1 MNSNSNSNNISE
13 IINKLY
19 SKAGFL
25 EKYGGSLWT
34 TFIISLI
41 FFIAISYYFVYNNIE
56 PIKADWVNQMCKPNV
71 MPFAG
76 LINPPD
82 PNTMSAFEFTQ
93 NNFTN
98 CIQSILADI
107 IGIFLAPFYYLI
119 DLLTKVFDLIRES
132 IQAIRKVIDSI
143 RNAVMEVSSEVM
155 GRILN
160 FLIPLQHLLIKVR
173 DMMSKTQ
180 GVMSATVY
188 TLLGTYDTMIS
199 AVKSIV
205 QIISSILLALAAII
219 IILFVIPFG
228 FGLPFAIP
236 LLVIFIL
243 ILIPGIMVYIV
254 QVLILKQM
262 SNPLPNIPC
271 CFCGNTLIKLKNK
284 KYIRIKDIEPGIVL
298 EDNNIV
304 TAKLKLAVRDEN
316 FYNLNDVICTG
327 DHNVK
332 YNNVWIKVKNHKDSK
347 KIENT
352 SDYIYCI
359 NTSKKY
365 IKINDEIFGDWDE
378 LDNSELDEL
387 KQKCEKY
394 LPNKFELTYIHK
406 YLDGGFVENTKIEL
420 QDGHNVNI
428 KDVEVNDILRFG
440 ERVTGIV
447 KIKADDLEI
456 KKYNLENGNYI
467 IGGPNIQICDS
478 DLGMVNSLDM
488 YGDKVDTKYI
498 YHLTTDNS
506 TFYING
512 TKYYDYNSCIDKF
525 LDLENIRLL
534 KALI

>member
-1 MNSNSNSNNISE
+1 MNSNNISNV
-13 IINKLY
+13 INKLY
-19 SKAGFL
+19 NKAGFL

-41 FFIAISYYFVYNNIE
+41 FFIAISYYYVYNNID
-56 PIKADWVNQMCKPNV
+56 PIKADWVNQRCKPNV

-82 PNTMSAFEFTQ
+82 PKTMSAFDFTQ
-93 NNFTN
+93 KNFSN

-107 IGIFLAPFYYLI
+107 IGVFLAPFYYLI
-119 DLLTKVFDLIRES
+119 DLLTKIFTLISEA
-132 IQAIRKVIDSI
+132 IQSIRKILDSI
-143 RNAVMEVSSEVM
+143 RTAVMGVLAEVM
-155 GRILN
+155 GKILN
-160 FLIPLQHLLIKVR
+160 FLIPIQHLIIKVR

-180 GVMSATVY
+180 GVMIAGVY

-199 AVKSIV
+199 SVKSIV
-205 QIISSILLALAAII
+205 KIISSILLSLSAII
-219 IILFVIPFG
+219 FILFIIPFG

-262 SNPLPNIPC
+262 SNPLPNIPG

-298 EDNNIV
+298 EDNNTV
-304 TAKLKLAVRDEN
+304 TAKLKLAVRDEE
-316 FYNLNDVICTG
+316 FYNLNGVICTG
-327 DHNVK
+327 DHNIK
-332 YNNVWIKVKNHKDSK
+332 YNNIWIKVKNHKDSN

-352 SDYIYCI
+352 CDYIYCL
-359 NTSKKY
+359 NTSNKY
-365 IKINDEIFGDWDE
+365 IKINNEIFGDWDE

-394 LPNKFELTYIHK
+394 LPNLFELTHIHQ

-440 ERVTGIV
+440 ERVTDIV

-456 KKYNLENGNYI
+456 KKYNLDNGNYV

-478 DLGMVNSLDM
+478 DLGMVNSLDL

-498 YHLTTDNS
+498 YHLTTDKS

-525 LDLENIRLL
+525 LDLENIRLI

>member
-1 MNSNSNSNNISE
+1 
-13 IINKLY
+13 
-19 SKAGFL
+19 
-25 EKYGGSLWT
+25 
-34 TFIISLI
+34 
-41 FFIAISYYFVYNNIE
+41 
-56 PIKADWVNQMCKPNV
+56 
-71 MPFAG
+71 
-76 LINPPD
+76 
-82 PNTMSAFEFTQ
+82 
-93 NNFTN
+93 
-98 CIQSILADI
+98 
-107 IGIFLAPFYYLI
+107 
-119 DLLTKVFDLIRES
+119 
-132 IQAIRKVIDSI
+132 
-143 RNAVMEVSSEVM
+143 
-155 GRILN
+155 
-160 FLIPLQHLLIKVR
+160 
-173 DMMSKTQ
+173 
-180 GVMSATVY
+180 
-188 TLLGTYDTMIS
+188 
-199 AVKSIV
+199 
-205 QIISSILLALAAII
+205 
-219 IILFVIPFG
+219 
-228 FGLPFAIP
+228 
-236 LLVIFIL
+236 
-243 ILIPGIMVYIV
+243 
-254 QVLILKQM
+254 
-262 SNPLPNIPC
+262 
-271 CFCGNTLIKLKNK
+271 
-284 KYIRIKDIEPGIVL
+284 
-298 EDNNIV
+298 
-304 TAKLKLAVRDEN
+304 LAVRDEN

-394 LPNKFELTYIHK
+394 LPNRFELAHIHQ

-456 KKYNLENGNYI
+456 KKYNLENGNYV

>member
-1 MNSNSNSNNISE
+1 MNMNSNNISNV
-13 IINKLY
+13 INKLY
-19 SKAGFL
+19 NKAGFL

-41 FFIAISYYFVYNNIE
+41 FFIAISYYYVYNNID
-56 PIKADWVNQMCKPNV
+56 PIKADWVNQRCKPNV

-82 PNTMSAFEFTQ
+82 PKTMSAFDFTQ
-93 NNFTN
+93 KNFSN

-107 IGIFLAPFYYLI
+107 IGVFLAPFYYLI
-119 DLLTKVFDLIRES
+119 DLLTKIFTLISEA
-132 IQAIRKVIDSI
+132 IQSIRKILDSI
-143 RNAVMEVSSEVM
+143 RTAVMGVSAEVM
-155 GRILN
+155 GKILN
-160 FLIPLQHLLIKVR
+160 FLIPIQHLIIKVR

-180 GVMSATVY
+180 GVMIAGVY

-199 AVKSIV
+199 SVKSIV
-205 QIISSILLALAAII
+205 KIISSILLSLSAI
-219 IILFVIPFG
+219 
-228 FGLPFAIP
+228 
-236 LLVIFIL
+236 IFIL

-262 SNPLPNIPC
+262 SNPLPNIPG

-298 EDNNIV
+298 EDNNTV
-304 TAKLKLAVRDEN
+304 TAKLKLAVRDEE
-316 FYNLNDVICTG
+316 FYNLNGVICTG
-327 DHNVK
+327 DHNIK
-332 YNNVWIKVKNHKDSK
+332 YNNIWIKVKNHKDSN
-347 KIENT
+347 KIENIC
-352 SDYIYCI
+352 DYIYCL
-359 NTSKKY
+359 NTSNKY
-365 IKINDEIFGDWDE
+365 IKINNEIFGDWDE

-394 LPNKFELTYIHK
+394 LPNRFELTHIHQ

-456 KKYNLENGNYI
+456 KKYNLDNGNYV

>member
-56 PIKADWVNQMCKPNV
+56 PIKADWVNQRCKPNV

-243 ILIPGIMVYIV
+243 ILVPGIMVYIV

-262 SNPLPNIPC
+262 SNPLPNIPG

-478 DLGMVNSLDM
+478 DLGMTP
-488 YGDKVDTKYI
+488 TK
-498 YHLTTDNS
+498 
-506 TFYING
+506 
-512 TKYYDYNSCIDKF
+512 
-525 LDLENIRLL
+525 
-534 KALI
+534 